1 MAERRRSKL
10 AAQSLTQGN
19 LLNRMTNRI
28 RQSLELQEI
37 LSATVAEV
45 KAFLGT
51 DRIKIYRFQPDGTGQ
66 VIAEATD
73 LARLPSLNGLYFP
86 ASDIPAAA
94 RELFIKARQRS
105 IIDVPSQTITLS
117 QLEYPKTTGDLTLE
131 ELQTLPI
138 EAILRRPVDPC
149 HVQYLTAMGVQS
161 SLVIPIFH
169 RQNIWGLLVSHHATP
184 KQFSET
190 RLQTV
195 QMVADHVSIAIAQ
208 SQLLTSTRTRANREA
223 VINQIS
229 TLLHSPMPIYEVLQL
244 VLEQVVTVIGGAAGR
259 LYLTS
264 TEVDAMPQLYTVGQ
278 QPEDVA
284 SAQPLEVTDF
294 WQQVFRSSGLP
305 LQEADAVLEDW
316 VDRSLDP
323 DDASWL
329 AVKNRAGRHPHT
341 VLDLYQEPW
350 LEDVRSCFSH
360 TRIRSLLVMPLCY
373 GDLPLGCLT
382 LFRDEI
388 DTDILWAGRF
398 DSDKRHQPVRASFAA
413 WQELKHGQVQPWTA
427 NEIELV
433 RSLGTHLTMAI
444 MQHRLYSCERE
455 QRLLVEMRNR
465 ELNVA
470 RTSAE
475 EASRLK
481 SDFLSSTSHELRTPL
496 ASTLNYLELLKQG
509 LYDNPEELQEYI
521 NVAYHSAENLV
532 DIINDILDIAKIE
545 AGRMS
550 VQWET
555 INLQELLQQQA
566 DLFKSESRQKGIPL
580 FIDCQVGRVCADS
593 VKLRQILTNLL
604 ANAFKFTHSGEV
616 RLRVIRRIQPVNQA
630 LQQVVELSVADT
642 GIGIDRDSKDSL
654 FEPFVQADGSIK
666 RRYGGTG
673 LGLTICKRLV
683 ELMNG
688 QIWLESAGKGQGTT
702 ITFTIPDPPL

>member
-1 MAERRRSKL
+1 MGE
-10 AAQSLTQGN
+10 
-19 LLNRMTNRI
+19 
-28 RQSLELQEI
+28 
-37 LSATVAEV
+37 
-45 KAFLGT
+45 
-51 DRIKIYRFQPDGTGQ
+51 
-66 VIAEATD
+66 
-73 LARLPSLNGLYFP
+73 
-86 ASDIPAAA
+86 
-94 RELFIKARQRS
+94 
-105 IIDVPSQTITLS
+105 
-117 QLEYPKTTGDLTLE
+117 LTLDE
-131 ELQTLPI
+131 MQALPI
-138 EAILRRPVDPC
+138 EDVLCRPVDPC

-169 RQNIWGLLVSHHATP
+169 RQDMWGLLVSHHATP
-184 KQFSET
+184 KQFSEK

-208 SQLLTSTRTRANREA
+208 SQLLTSTRMRANREA

-244 VLEQVVTVIGGAAGR
+244 VLEQVVKVVGSVGGR

-264 TEVDAMPQLYTVGQ
+264 NEADAMSQLYTTGT
-278 QPEDVA
+278 QPEHVDHD
-284 SAQPLEVTDF
+284 QPLEAALF
-294 WQQVFRSSGLP
+294 WQQLMISELPPQAAGLY
-305 LQEADAVLEDW
+305 LDEWALNLEHNDQ
-316 VDRSLDP
+316 
-323 DDASWL
+323 SWL
-329 AVKNRAGRHPHT
+329 TLQNHAGSSPWAVAA
-341 VLDLYQEPW
+341 LYQEAM
-350 LEDVRSCFSH
+350 LEDVLPSFH
-360 TRIRSLLVMPLCY
+360 NTPIRSLLVMPLRY

-388 DTDILWAGRF
+388 DTNILWAGRF
-398 DSDKRHQPVRASFAA
+398 NPDERHQPVRELFAA
-413 WQELKHGQVQPWTA
+413 WQELKHGQVQQWAA

-444 MQHRLYSCERE
+444 MQNRLYRCERE
-455 QRLLVEMRNR
+455 QRILVEMRNR

-470 RTSAE
+470 RSSAE
-475 EASRLK
+475 EANRLK

-521 NVAYHSAENLV
+521 DVAYQSAENLV
-532 DIINDILDIAKIE
+532 DIVNDMLDIAKIE

-550 VQWET
+550 VQRER
-555 INLQELLQQQA
+555 IDLRALFQKQA
-566 DLFKSESRQKGIPL
+566 ALFKLESRQKDIAL
-580 FIDCQVGRVCADS
+580 VLDCQVGYVQADI

-604 ANAFKFTHSGEV
+604 ANAFKFTNAGSVH
-616 RLRVIRRIQPVNQA
+616 LRAVRRIQTVDHSP
-630 LQQVVELSVADT
+630 QQVVEISVADT
-642 GIGIDRDSKDSL
+642 GIGIDLEHKDSL

-688 QIWLESAGKGQGTT
+688 QIWLDSAGKEQGTT
-702 ITFTIPDPPL
+702 ITFTLPDPSL

>member
-1 MAERRRSKL
+1 MGE
-10 AAQSLTQGN
+10 
-19 LLNRMTNRI
+19 
-28 RQSLELQEI
+28 
-37 LSATVAEV
+37 
-45 KAFLGT
+45 
-51 DRIKIYRFQPDGTGQ
+51 
-66 VIAEATD
+66 
-73 LARLPSLNGLYFP
+73 
-86 ASDIPAAA
+86 
-94 RELFIKARQRS
+94 
-105 IIDVPSQTITLS
+105 
-117 QLEYPKTTGDLTLE
+117 LTLDE
-131 ELQTLPI
+131 MQALPI
-138 EAILRRPVDPC
+138 EDVLCRPVDPC

-169 RQNIWGLLVSHHATP
+169 RQDMWGLLVSHHATP
-184 KQFSET
+184 KQFSEK

-208 SQLLTSTRTRANREA
+208 SQLLTSTRMRANREA

-244 VLEQVVTVIGGAAGR
+244 VLEQVVKVVGSVGGR

-264 TEVDAMPQLYTVGQ
+264 NEADAMSQLYTTGT
-278 QPEDVA
+278 QPEHVDHD
-284 SAQPLEVTDF
+284 QPLEAALF
-294 WQQVFRSSGLP
+294 WQQLMISELPPQAAGLY
-305 LQEADAVLEDW
+305 LDEWALNLEHNDQ
-316 VDRSLDP
+316 
-323 DDASWL
+323 SWL
-329 AVKNRAGRHPHT
+329 TLQNHAGSSPWAVAA
-341 VLDLYQEPW
+341 LYQEAM
-350 LEDVRSCFSH
+350 LEDVLPSFH
-360 TRIRSLLVMPLCY
+360 NTPIRSLLVMPLRY

-388 DTDILWAGRF
+388 DTNILWAGRF
-398 DSDKRHQPVRASFAA
+398 NPDERHQPVRELFAA
-413 WQELKHGQVQPWTA
+413 WQELKHGQVQQWAA

-444 MQHRLYSCERE
+444 MQNRLYRCERE
-455 QRLLVEMRNR
+455 QRILVEMRNR

-470 RTSAE
+470 RSSAE
-475 EASRLK
+475 EANRLK

-521 NVAYHSAENLV
+521 DVAYQSAENLV
-532 DIINDILDIAKIE
+532 DIVNDMLDIAKIE

-550 VQWET
+550 VQRER
-555 INLQELLQQQA
+555 IDLRALFQKQA
-566 DLFKSESRQKGIPL
+566 ALFKLESRQKDIAL
-580 FIDCQVGRVCADS
+580 VLDCQVGYVQADI

-604 ANAFKFTHSGEV
+604 ANAFKFTNAGSVHLHAV
-616 RLRVIRRIQPVNQA
+616 RRIQTVDHSP
-630 LQQVVELSVADT
+630 QQVVEISVADT
-642 GIGIDRDSKDSL
+642 GIGIDLEHKVSL

-688 QIWLESAGKGQGTT
+688 QIWLDSAGKEQGTT
-702 ITFTIPDPPL
+702 ITFTLPDPSL

>member
-1 MAERRRSKL
+1 MQA
-10 AAQSLTQGN
+10 
-19 LLNRMTNRI
+19 
-28 RQSLELQEI
+28 
-37 LSATVAEV
+37 
-45 KAFLGT
+45 
-51 DRIKIYRFQPDGTGQ
+51 
-66 VIAEATD
+66 
-73 LARLPSLNGLYFP
+73 
-86 ASDIPAAA
+86 
-94 RELFIKARQRS
+94 
-105 IIDVPSQTITLS
+105 
-117 QLEYPKTTGDLTLE
+117 
-131 ELQTLPI
+131 LPI
-138 EAILRRPVDPC
+138 EDVLCRPVDPC

-169 RQNIWGLLVSHHATP
+169 RQDMWGLLVSHHATP
-184 KQFSET
+184 KQFSEK

-208 SQLLTSTRTRANREA
+208 SQLLTSTRMRANREA

-244 VLEQVVTVIGGAAGR
+244 VLEQVVKVVGSVGGR

-264 TEVDAMPQLYTVGQ
+264 NEADAMSQLYTTGT
-278 QPEDVA
+278 QPEHVDHD
-284 SAQPLEVTDF
+284 QPLEAALF
-294 WQQVFRSSGLP
+294 WQQLMISELPPQAAGLY
-305 LQEADAVLEDW
+305 LDEWALNLEHNDQ
-316 VDRSLDP
+316 
-323 DDASWL
+323 SWL
-329 AVKNRAGRHPHT
+329 TLQNHAGSSPWAVAA
-341 VLDLYQEPW
+341 LYQEAM
-350 LEDVRSCFSH
+350 LEDVLPSFH
-360 TRIRSLLVMPLCY
+360 NTPIRSLLVMPLRY

-388 DTDILWAGRF
+388 DTNILWAGRF
-398 DSDKRHQPVRASFAA
+398 NPDERHQPVRELFAA
-413 WQELKHGQVQPWTA
+413 WQELKHGQVQQWAA

-444 MQHRLYSCERE
+444 MQNRLYRCERE
-455 QRLLVEMRNR
+455 QRILVEMRNR

-470 RTSAE
+470 RSSAE
-475 EASRLK
+475 EANRLK

-521 NVAYHSAENLV
+521 DVAYQSAENLV
-532 DIINDILDIAKIE
+532 DIVNDMLDIAKIE

-550 VQWET
+550 VQRER
-555 INLQELLQQQA
+555 IDLRALFQKQA
-566 DLFKSESRQKGIPL
+566 ALFKLESRQKDIAL
-580 FIDCQVGRVCADS
+580 VLDCQVGYVQADI

-604 ANAFKFTHSGEV
+604 ANAFKFTNAGSVH
-616 RLRVIRRIQPVNQA
+616 LRAVRRIQTVDHSP
-630 LQQVVELSVADT
+630 QQVVEISVADT
-642 GIGIDRDSKDSL
+642 GIGIDLEHKDSL

-688 QIWLESAGKGQGTT
+688 QIWLDSAGKEQGTT
-702 ITFTIPDPPL
+702 ITFTLPDPSL

>member
-1 MAERRRSKL
+1 MAKRRRSGL
-10 AAQSLTQGN
+10 REQGLTQSN

-45 KAFLGT
+45 QSFLGT
-51 DRIKIYRFQPDGTGQ
+51 DRVKIYRFQPDGTGL
-66 VIAEATD
+66 VIAEATNP
-73 LARLPSLNGLYFP
+73 LRLPALMGLYFP
-86 ASDIPAAA
+86 ATDIPASA
-94 RELFIKARQRS
+94 REMFVKARQRS

-117 QLEYPKTTGDLTLE
+117 RLDHPKTTGDLTVE
-131 ELQTLPI
+131 EVQMLPV
-138 EAILRRPVDPC
+138 EAILSRPVDPC

-169 RQNIWGLLVSHHATP
+169 RQEMWGLLVSHHATP
-184 KQFSET
+184 KQFSEA

-195 QMVADHVSIAIAQ
+195 QMVADHVSIAITQ
-208 SQLLTSTRTRANREA
+208 SQLLTNTRAKANREA
-223 VINQIS
+223 IINQIS

-244 VLEQVVTVIGGAAGR
+244 VLEQVVKVTGCIAGR
-259 LYLTS
+259 LYLAS
-264 TEVDAMPQLYTVGQ
+264 NEADAMPQIYTAGR
-278 QPEDVA
+278 QPEALD
-284 SAQPLEVTDF
+284 SDQPLEATGF
-294 WQQVFRSSGLP
+294 WQQLVECSDLP
-305 LQEADAVLEDW
+305 PSPIEAFLDEWSELHLEQDNPNW
-316 VDRSLDP
+316 FIES
-323 DDASWL
+323 
-329 AVKNRAGRHPHT
+329 RAGCSPRI
-341 VLDLYQEPW
+341 VLDLYQEPQ
-350 LEDVRSCFSH
+350 LEAVQSCFRN
-360 TRIRSLLVMPLCY
+360 TRIRSLMVMPLRY

-388 DTDILWAGRF
+388 DTNMLWAGQF
-398 DSDKRHQPVRASFAA
+398 DLDERHQTVRESFAA
-413 WQELKHGQVQPWTA
+413 WQELKQGQVQRWTVG
-427 NEIELV
+427 EMELV
-433 RSLGTHLTMAI
+433 RSLGTHLAMAI
-444 MQHRLYSCERE
+444 MQNRLYRCERE
-455 QRLLVEMRNR
+455 QRILVEMRNR

-496 ASTLNYLELLKQG
+496 AATLNYLELLKQG

-550 VQWET
+550 VQWDL
-555 INLQELLQQQA
+555 INLHELLEKQA
-566 DLFKSESRQKGIPL
+566 ELFKLESRQKGIPL
-580 FIDCQVGRVCADS
+580 VIDCQVGRVRADM
-593 VKLRQILTNLL
+593 VKLRQVLTNLL
-604 ANAFKFTHSGEV
+604 ANAFKFTQSGEIRV
-616 RLRVIRRIQPVNQA
+616 RAIRCIKTIDHRP
-630 LQQVVELSVADT
+630 QQVIEIAVADT
-642 GIGIDRDSKDSL
+642 GIGIDREHKDSL

-688 QIWLESAGKGQGTT
+688 QIWLESPGKEQGTT
-702 ITFTIPDPPL
+702 ITFTLPDPPL

>member
-1 MAERRRSKL
+1 MGE
-10 AAQSLTQGN
+10 
-19 LLNRMTNRI
+19 
-28 RQSLELQEI
+28 
-37 LSATVAEV
+37 
-45 KAFLGT
+45 
-51 DRIKIYRFQPDGTGQ
+51 
-66 VIAEATD
+66 
-73 LARLPSLNGLYFP
+73 
-86 ASDIPAAA
+86 
-94 RELFIKARQRS
+94 
-105 IIDVPSQTITLS
+105 
-117 QLEYPKTTGDLTLE
+117 LTLDE
-131 ELQTLPI
+131 MQALPI
-138 EAILRRPVDPC
+138 EDVLCRPVDPC

-169 RQNIWGLLVSHHATP
+169 RQDMWGLLVSHHATP
-184 KQFSET
+184 KQFSEK

-208 SQLLTSTRTRANREA
+208 SQLLTSTRMRANREA

-244 VLEQVVTVIGGAAGR
+244 VLEQVVKVVGSVGGR

-264 TEVDAMPQLYTVGQ
+264 NEADAMSQLYTTGT
-278 QPEDVA
+278 QPEHVDHD
-284 SAQPLEVTDF
+284 QPLEAALF
-294 WQQVFRSSGLP
+294 WQQLMISELPPQAAGLY
-305 LQEADAVLEDW
+305 LDEWALNLEHNDQ
-316 VDRSLDP
+316 
-323 DDASWL
+323 SWL
-329 AVKNRAGRHPHT
+329 TLQNHAGSSPWAVAA
-341 VLDLYQEPW
+341 LYQEAM
-350 LEDVRSCFSH
+350 LEDVLPSFH
-360 TRIRSLLVMPLCY
+360 NTPIRSLLVMPLRY

-388 DTDILWAGRF
+388 DTNILWAGRF
-398 DSDKRHQPVRASFAA
+398 NPDERHQPVRELFAA
-413 WQELKHGQVQPWTA
+413 WQELKHGQVQQWAA

-444 MQHRLYSCERE
+444 MQNRLYRCERE
-455 QRLLVEMRNR
+455 QRILVEMRNR

-470 RTSAE
+470 RSSAE
-475 EASRLK
+475 EANRLK

-521 NVAYHSAENLV
+521 DVAYQSAENLV
-532 DIINDILDIAKIE
+532 DIVNDMLDIAKIE

-550 VQWET
+550 VQRER
-555 INLQELLQQQA
+555 IDLRALFQKQA
-566 DLFKSESRQKGIPL
+566 ALFKLESRQKDIAL
-580 FIDCQVGRVCADS
+580 VLDCQVGYVQADI

-604 ANAFKFTHSGEV
+604 ANAFKFTNAGSVH
-616 RLRVIRRIQPVNQA
+616 LRAVRRIQTVDHSP
-630 LQQVVELSVADT
+630 QQVVEISVADT
-642 GIGIDRDSKDSL
+642 GIGIDLEHKVSL

-688 QIWLESAGKGQGTT
+688 QIWLDSAGKEQGTT
-702 ITFTIPDPPL
+702 ITFTLPDPSL

>member
-1 MAERRRSKL
+1 MGE
-10 AAQSLTQGN
+10 
-19 LLNRMTNRI
+19 
-28 RQSLELQEI
+28 
-37 LSATVAEV
+37 
-45 KAFLGT
+45 
-51 DRIKIYRFQPDGTGQ
+51 
-66 VIAEATD
+66 
-73 LARLPSLNGLYFP
+73 
-86 ASDIPAAA
+86 
-94 RELFIKARQRS
+94 
-105 IIDVPSQTITLS
+105 
-117 QLEYPKTTGDLTLE
+117 LTLDE
-131 ELQTLPI
+131 MQALPI
-138 EAILRRPVDPC
+138 EDVLCRPVDPC

-169 RQNIWGLLVSHHATP
+169 RQDMWGLLVSHHATP
-184 KQFSET
+184 KQFSEK

-208 SQLLTSTRTRANREA
+208 SQLLTSTRMRANREA

-244 VLEQVVTVIGGAAGR
+244 VLEQVVKVVGSVGGR

-264 TEVDAMPQLYTVGQ
+264 NEADAMSQLYTTGT
-278 QPEDVA
+278 QPEHVDHD
-284 SAQPLEVTDF
+284 QPLEAALF
-294 WQQVFRSSGLP
+294 WQQLMISELPPQAAGLY
-305 LQEADAVLEDW
+305 LDEWALNLEHNDQ
-316 VDRSLDP
+316 
-323 DDASWL
+323 SWL
-329 AVKNRAGRHPHT
+329 TLQNHAGSSPWAVAA
-341 VLDLYQEPW
+341 LYQEAM
-350 LEDVRSCFSH
+350 LEDVLPSFH
-360 TRIRSLLVMPLCY
+360 NTPIRSLLVMPLRY

-388 DTDILWAGRF
+388 DTNILWAGRF
-398 DSDKRHQPVRASFAA
+398 NPDERHQPVRELFAA
-413 WQELKHGQVQPWTA
+413 WQELKHGQVQQWAA

-444 MQHRLYSCERE
+444 MQNRLYRYERE
-455 QRLLVEMRNR
+455 QRILVEMRNR

-470 RTSAE
+470 RSSAE
-475 EASRLK
+475 EANRLK

-521 NVAYHSAENLV
+521 DVAYQSAENLV
-532 DIINDILDIAKIE
+532 DIVNDMLDIAKIE

-550 VQWET
+550 VQRER
-555 INLQELLQQQA
+555 IDLRALFQKQA
-566 DLFKSESRQKGIPL
+566 ALFKLESRQKDIAL
-580 FIDCQVGRVCADS
+580 VLDCQVGYVQADI

-604 ANAFKFTHSGEV
+604 ANAFKFTNAGSVH
-616 RLRVIRRIQPVNQA
+616 LRAVRRIQTVDHSP
-630 LQQVVELSVADT
+630 QQVVEISVADT
-642 GIGIDRDSKDSL
+642 GIGIDLEHKVSL

-688 QIWLESAGKGQGTT
+688 QIWLDSAGKEQGTT
-702 ITFTIPDPPL
+702 ITFTLPDPSL

>member
-1 MAERRRSKL
+1 MAKRKQAEP
-10 AAQSLTQGN
+10 ADQGLTQGN

-45 KAFLGT
+45 QSFLGT
-51 DRIKIYRFQPDGTGQ
+51 DRVKIYRFQADGSGQ
-66 VIAEATD
+66 VIAESTRLKRLPTLLGLHFPATD
-73 LARLPSLNGLYFP
+73 IPPS
-86 ASDIPAAA
+86 S
-94 RELFIKARQRS
+94 REMLVKARQRV
-105 IIDVPSQTITLS
+105 IVDVASQSVTLS
-117 QLEYPKTTGDLTLE
+117 RLESPLKTGDLTLE
-131 ELQTLPI
+131 DLQALPI
-138 EAILRRPVDPC
+138 EDVLRRPVDPC
-149 HVQYLTAMGVQS
+149 HVRYLTAMGVQS

-169 RQNIWGLLVSHHATP
+169 RQDLWGLLVSHHATP
-184 KQFSET
+184 KQFSEK

-208 SQLLTSTRTRANREA
+208 SQLLTSTRTKANREA

-229 TLLHSPMPIYEVLQL
+229 TLLHSPIPIYEVLQL
-244 VLEQVVTVIGGAAGR
+244 VLEQAVNVSQSVAGR
-259 LYLTS
+259 LYLAPS
-264 TEVDAMPQLYTVGQ
+264 
-278 QPEDVA
+278 
-284 SAQPLEVTDF
+284 
-294 WQQVFRSSGLP
+294 
-305 LQEADAVLEDW
+305 EADAVTQIYTTGLQPWSDDHDEPLEATLFWQQLLASELPPQHTKPHLDEWAELNPGQPDQPWSAVQSHSGCSPW
-316 VDRSLDP
+316 VVS
-323 DDASWL
+323 
-329 AVKNRAGRHPHT
+329 
-341 VLDLYQEPW
+341 DLYQEPL
-350 LEDVRSCFSH
+350 LEAVLPHFRD
-360 TRIRSLLVMPLCY
+360 TRIRSLLVMPLRY

-382 LFRDEI
+382 LFRNEI
-388 DTDILWAGRF
+388 DTNILWAGRF
-398 DSDKRHQPVRASFAA
+398 DPDERHQLVRASFEA

-427 NEIELV
+427 SEIALV

-444 MQHRLYSCERE
+444 MQNRLYRCERE
-455 QRLLVEMRNR
+455 QRILVEMRNR

-509 LYDNPEELQEYI
+509 LYDTPEELQEYI
-521 NVAYHSAENLV
+521 DVAYHSAENLV

-550 VQWET
+550 VQWEVIDLRSLFQT
-555 INLQELLQQQA
+555 QA
-566 DLFKSESRQKGIPL
+566 DLFKLESRQKGITL
-580 FIDCQVGRVCADS
+580 VIDCQVSYVQADI

-604 ANAFKFTHSGEV
+604 ANAFKFTNAGHIQ
-616 RLRVIRRIQPVNQA
+616 LRAVRRIQTVDHTP
-630 LQQVVELSVADT
+630 QQIVEISVADT
-642 GIGIDRDSKDSL
+642 GIGLDREHKDSL

-683 ELMNG
+683 ELMHG
-688 QIWLESAGKGQGTT
+688 QIWLDSPGKDQGTT
-702 ITFTIPDPPL
+702 ITFTLADLQS

>member
-1 MAERRRSKL
+1 MQA
-10 AAQSLTQGN
+10 
-19 LLNRMTNRI
+19 
-28 RQSLELQEI
+28 
-37 LSATVAEV
+37 
-45 KAFLGT
+45 
-51 DRIKIYRFQPDGTGQ
+51 
-66 VIAEATD
+66 
-73 LARLPSLNGLYFP
+73 
-86 ASDIPAAA
+86 
-94 RELFIKARQRS
+94 
-105 IIDVPSQTITLS
+105 
-117 QLEYPKTTGDLTLE
+117 
-131 ELQTLPI
+131 LPI
-138 EAILRRPVDPC
+138 EDVLCRPVDPC

-169 RQNIWGLLVSHHATP
+169 RQDMWGLLVSHHATP
-184 KQFSET
+184 KQFSEK

-208 SQLLTSTRTRANREA
+208 SQLLTSTRMRANREA

-244 VLEQVVTVIGGAAGR
+244 VLEQVVKVVGSVGGR

-264 TEVDAMPQLYTVGQ
+264 NEADAMSQLYTTGT
-278 QPEDVA
+278 QPEHVDHD
-284 SAQPLEVTDF
+284 QPLEAALF
-294 WQQVFRSSGLP
+294 WQQLMISELPPQAAGLY
-305 LQEADAVLEDW
+305 LDEWALNLEHNDQ
-316 VDRSLDP
+316 
-323 DDASWL
+323 SWL
-329 AVKNRAGRHPHT
+329 TLQNHAGSSPWAVAA
-341 VLDLYQEPW
+341 LYQEAM
-350 LEDVRSCFSH
+350 LEDVLPSFH
-360 TRIRSLLVMPLCY
+360 NTPIRSLLVMPLRY

-388 DTDILWAGRF
+388 DTNILWAGRF
-398 DSDKRHQPVRASFAA
+398 NPDERHQPVRELFAA
-413 WQELKHGQVQPWTA
+413 WQELKHGQVQQWAA

-444 MQHRLYSCERE
+444 MQNRLYRCERE
-455 QRLLVEMRNR
+455 QRILVEMRNR

-470 RTSAE
+470 RSSAE
-475 EASRLK
+475 EANRLK

-521 NVAYHSAENLV
+521 DVAYQSAENLV
-532 DIINDILDIAKIE
+532 DIVNDMLDIAKIE

-550 VQWET
+550 VQRER
-555 INLQELLQQQA
+555 IDLRALFQKQA
-566 DLFKSESRQKGIPL
+566 ALFKLESRQKDIAL
-580 FIDCQVGRVCADS
+580 VLDCQVGYVQADI

-604 ANAFKFTHSGEV
+604 ANAFKFTNAGSVH
-616 RLRVIRRIQPVNQA
+616 LRAVRRIQTVDHSP
-630 LQQVVELSVADT
+630 QQVVEISVADT
-642 GIGIDRDSKDSL
+642 GIGIDLEHKVSL

-688 QIWLESAGKGQGTT
+688 QIWLDSAGKEQGTT
-702 ITFTIPDPPL
+702 ITFTLPDPSL

>member
-1 MAERRRSKL
+1 MGE
-10 AAQSLTQGN
+10 
-19 LLNRMTNRI
+19 
-28 RQSLELQEI
+28 
-37 LSATVAEV
+37 
-45 KAFLGT
+45 
-51 DRIKIYRFQPDGTGQ
+51 
-66 VIAEATD
+66 
-73 LARLPSLNGLYFP
+73 
-86 ASDIPAAA
+86 
-94 RELFIKARQRS
+94 
-105 IIDVPSQTITLS
+105 
-117 QLEYPKTTGDLTLE
+117 LTLDE
-131 ELQTLPI
+131 MQALPI
-138 EAILRRPVDPC
+138 EDVLCRPVDPC

-169 RQNIWGLLVSHHATP
+169 RQDMWGLLVSHHATP
-184 KQFSET
+184 KQFSEK

-208 SQLLTSTRTRANREA
+208 SQLLTSTRMRANREA

-244 VLEQVVTVIGGAAGR
+244 VLEQVVKVVGSVGGR

-264 TEVDAMPQLYTVGQ
+264 NEADAMSQLYTTGT
-278 QPEDVA
+278 QPEHVDHD
-284 SAQPLEVTDF
+284 QPLEAALF
-294 WQQVFRSSGLP
+294 WQQLMISELPPQAAGLY
-305 LQEADAVLEDW
+305 LDEWALNLEHNDQ
-316 VDRSLDP
+316 
-323 DDASWL
+323 SWL
-329 AVKNRAGRHPHT
+329 TLQNHAGSSPWAVAA
-341 VLDLYQEPW
+341 LYQEAM
-350 LEDVRSCFSH
+350 LEDVLPSFH
-360 TRIRSLLVMPLCY
+360 NTPIRSLLVMPLRY

-388 DTDILWAGRF
+388 DTNILWAGRF
-398 DSDKRHQPVRASFAA
+398 NPDERHQPVRELFAA
-413 WQELKHGQVQPWTA
+413 WQELKHGQVQQWAA

-444 MQHRLYSCERE
+444 MQNRLYRCERE
-455 QRLLVEMRNR
+455 QRILVEMRNR

-470 RTSAE
+470 RSSAE
-475 EASRLK
+475 EANRLK

-521 NVAYHSAENLV
+521 DVAYQSAENLV
-532 DIINDILDIAKIE
+532 DIVNDMLDIAKIE

-550 VQWET
+550 VQRER
-555 INLQELLQQQA
+555 IDLRALFQKQA
-566 DLFKSESRQKGIPL
+566 ALFKLESRQKDIAL
-580 FIDCQVGRVCADS
+580 VLDCQVGYVQADI

-604 ANAFKFTHSGEV
+604 ANAFKFTNAGSVHLHAV
-616 RLRVIRRIQPVNQA
+616 RRIQTVDHSP
-630 LQQVVELSVADT
+630 QQVVEISVADT
-642 GIGIDRDSKDSL
+642 GIGIDLEHKDSL

-688 QIWLESAGKGQGTT
+688 QIWLDSAGKEQGTT
-702 ITFTIPDPPL
+702 ITFTLPDPSL

>member
-1 MAERRRSKL
+1 VGE
-10 AAQSLTQGN
+10 
-19 LLNRMTNRI
+19 
-28 RQSLELQEI
+28 
-37 LSATVAEV
+37 
-45 KAFLGT
+45 
-51 DRIKIYRFQPDGTGQ
+51 
-66 VIAEATD
+66 
-73 LARLPSLNGLYFP
+73 
-86 ASDIPAAA
+86 
-94 RELFIKARQRS
+94 
-105 IIDVPSQTITLS
+105 
-117 QLEYPKTTGDLTLE
+117 LTLDE
-131 ELQTLPI
+131 MQALPI
-138 EAILRRPVDPC
+138 EDVLCRPVDPC

-169 RQNIWGLLVSHHATP
+169 RQDMWGLLVSHHATP
-184 KQFSET
+184 KQFSEK

-208 SQLLTSTRTRANREA
+208 SQLLTSTRMRANREA

-244 VLEQVVTVIGGAAGR
+244 VLEQVVKVVGSVGGR

-264 TEVDAMPQLYTVGQ
+264 NEADAMSQLYTTGT
-278 QPEDVA
+278 QPEHVDHD
-284 SAQPLEVTDF
+284 QPLEAALF
-294 WQQVFRSSGLP
+294 WQQLMISELPPQAAGLY
-305 LQEADAVLEDW
+305 LDEWALNLEHNDQ
-316 VDRSLDP
+316 
-323 DDASWL
+323 SWL
-329 AVKNRAGRHPHT
+329 TLQNHAGSSPWAVAA
-341 VLDLYQEPW
+341 LYQEAM
-350 LEDVRSCFSH
+350 LEDVLPSFH
-360 TRIRSLLVMPLCY
+360 NTPIRSLLVMPLRY

-388 DTDILWAGRF
+388 DTNILWAGRF
-398 DSDKRHQPVRASFAA
+398 NPDERHQPVRELFAA
-413 WQELKHGQVQPWTA
+413 WQELKHGQVQQWAA

-444 MQHRLYSCERE
+444 MQNRLYRCERE
-455 QRLLVEMRNR
+455 QRILVEMRNR

-470 RTSAE
+470 RSSAE
-475 EASRLK
+475 EANRLK

-521 NVAYHSAENLV
+521 DVAYQSAENLV
-532 DIINDILDIAKIE
+532 DIVNDMLDIAKIE

-550 VQWET
+550 VQRER
-555 INLQELLQQQA
+555 IDLRALFQKQA
-566 DLFKSESRQKGIPL
+566 ALFKLESRQKDIAL
-580 FIDCQVGRVCADS
+580 VLDCQVGYVQADI

-604 ANAFKFTHSGEV
+604 ANAFKFTNAGSVHLHAV
-616 RLRVIRRIQPVNQA
+616 RRIQTVDHSP
-630 LQQVVELSVADT
+630 QQVVEISVADT
-642 GIGIDRDSKDSL
+642 GIGIDLEHKDSL

-688 QIWLESAGKGQGTT
+688 QIWLDSAGKEQGTT
-702 ITFTIPDPPL
+702 ITFTLPDPSL

>member
-1 MAERRRSKL
+1 VGE
-10 AAQSLTQGN
+10 
-19 LLNRMTNRI
+19 
-28 RQSLELQEI
+28 
-37 LSATVAEV
+37 
-45 KAFLGT
+45 
-51 DRIKIYRFQPDGTGQ
+51 
-66 VIAEATD
+66 
-73 LARLPSLNGLYFP
+73 
-86 ASDIPAAA
+86 
-94 RELFIKARQRS
+94 
-105 IIDVPSQTITLS
+105 
-117 QLEYPKTTGDLTLE
+117 LTLDE
-131 ELQTLPI
+131 MQALPI
-138 EAILRRPVDPC
+138 EDVLCRPVDPC

-169 RQNIWGLLVSHHATP
+169 RQDMWGLLVSHHATP
-184 KQFSET
+184 KQFSEK

-208 SQLLTSTRTRANREA
+208 SQLLTSTRMRANREA

-244 VLEQVVTVIGGAAGR
+244 VLEQVVKVVGSVGGR

-264 TEVDAMPQLYTVGQ
+264 NEADAMSQLYTTGT
-278 QPEDVA
+278 QPEHVDHD
-284 SAQPLEVTDF
+284 QPLEAALF
-294 WQQVFRSSGLP
+294 WQQLMISELPPQAAGLY
-305 LQEADAVLEDW
+305 LDEWALNLEHNDQ
-316 VDRSLDP
+316 
-323 DDASWL
+323 SWL
-329 AVKNRAGRHPHT
+329 TLQNHAGSSPWAVAA
-341 VLDLYQEPW
+341 LYQEAM
-350 LEDVRSCFSH
+350 LEDVLPSFH
-360 TRIRSLLVMPLCY
+360 NTPIRSLLVMPLRY

-388 DTDILWAGRF
+388 DTNILWAGRF
-398 DSDKRHQPVRASFAA
+398 NPDERHQPVRELFAA
-413 WQELKHGQVQPWTA
+413 WQELKHGQVQQWAA

-444 MQHRLYSCERE
+444 MQNRLYRCERE
-455 QRLLVEMRNR
+455 QRILVEMRNR

-470 RTSAE
+470 RSSAE
-475 EASRLK
+475 EANRLK

-521 NVAYHSAENLV
+521 DVAYQSAENLV
-532 DIINDILDIAKIE
+532 DIVNDMLDIAKIE

-550 VQWET
+550 VQRER
-555 INLQELLQQQA
+555 IDLRALFQKQA
-566 DLFKSESRQKGIPL
+566 ALFKLESRQKDIAL
-580 FIDCQVGRVCADS
+580 VLDCQVGYVQADI

-604 ANAFKFTHSGEV
+604 ANAFKFTNAGSVH
-616 RLRVIRRIQPVNQA
+616 LRAVRRIQTVDHSP
-630 LQQVVELSVADT
+630 QQVVEISVADT
-642 GIGIDRDSKDSL
+642 GIGIDLEHKDSL

-688 QIWLESAGKGQGTT
+688 QIWLDSAGKEQGTT
-702 ITFTIPDPPL
+702 ITFTLPDPSL